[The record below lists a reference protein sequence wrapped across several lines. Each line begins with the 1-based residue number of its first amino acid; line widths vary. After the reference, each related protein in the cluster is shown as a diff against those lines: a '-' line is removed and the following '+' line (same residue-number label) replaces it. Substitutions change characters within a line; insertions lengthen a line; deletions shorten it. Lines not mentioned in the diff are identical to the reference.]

1 MVYVDDIFLTCNDLS
16 TINNFKTMLAHHFKI
31 KDIGKL
37 KYFLGL
43 KIAHSPT
50 DIFLNQH
57 KYALDILTNNG
68 HLGTPSYSIFLG
80 TKAQA

>member
-1 MVYVDDIFLTCNDLS
+1 
-16 TINNFKTMLAHHFKI
+16 MLAHHFKI
-31 KDIGKL
+31 KDLDKL

-43 KIAHSPT
+43 KIAHFPT
-50 DIFLNQH
+50 DMFLNQH

-68 HLGTPSYSIFLG
+68 HLGTPSYLIFLG